1 MRFHQHEFLKAGIW
15 QLHLFMHF
23 ADRDSLAQV
32 MMRQRAAGLLMPALM
47 VIGIAAQVLEA
58 LRFLHTE
65 QRIAHRDIKP
75 PNIMLRSDGRVMLQD
90 FGNSRFSDSTQ
101 PDTDFE
107 TFVGCAQYMS
117 PERICGAKYSFK
129 ADVWSLGLI
138 MLEVSLSL
146 SLSLSIYL
154 SIYLVLIM
162 LIYLHVI
169 YIVPP
174 GGVPVPQVHAKQW
187 CQ

>member
-1 MRFHQHEFLKAGIW
+1 MRACVRACVQVVSLAQLKRDNTVLCAIKTMELQVAEENPNNLRQEFERLYLHDHPNVVPVYGLRFHQHEFLKAGIW

-32 MMRQRAAGLLMPALM
+32 MMRHRAAGLLMPALM

-107 TFVGCAQYMS
+107 TFVGCAQ
-117 PERICGAKYSFK
+117 
-129 ADVWSLGLI
+129 V
-138 MLEVSLSL
+138 
-146 SLSLSIYL
+146 
-154 SIYLVLIM
+154 
-162 LIYLHVI
+162 
-169 YIVPP
+169 
-174 GGVPVPQVHAKQW
+174 
-187 CQ
+187 